1 MRELLRTNDI
11 VLLTY
16 IESLLMD
23 ANITPLIADIHTS
36 IMEGSIGAIP
46 RRLLVAAEDEADAR
60 RIMREAGLSSH
71 LSGETYHRAG
81 T

>member
-23 ANITPLIADIHTS
+23 ANITPLITDHYTS

-46 RRLLVAAEDEADAR
+46 RRLLVAAEDEVDAR
-60 RIMREAGLSSH
+60 RIMREAGLGIH
-71 LSGETYHRAG
+71 LTGETCYRAG
-81 T
+81 A